1 MSLCAGRRLSNT
13 EEGTC
18 MSPGLGFDL
27 QLLVC
32 IFLDNQKTQRFE
44 ASCKARKLKRR
55 SKDEHNHSCM
65 LPFYRKA
72 GDVCEKR
79 SCCLTFSLAC
89 AAPSLW
95 VGAEGSLCPA
105 QTQHHEQRA
114 APQRGPPS
122 GLPAPVPT
130 CPFSLDF
137 IVPPSMLS

>member
-1 MSLCAGRRLSNT
+1 
-13 EEGTC
+13 

-105 QTQHHEQRA
+105 QTQHHEQ
-114 APQRGPPS
+114 
-122 GLPAPVPT
+122 
-130 CPFSLDF
+130 
-137 IVPPSMLS
+137 